1 MLDPTTKPRC
11 VALATCPEFPQ
22 LHTDDHALV
31 AALAA
36 LGVAAEP
43 MIWSDPAADWC
54 RFDAV
59 VLRSVWDY
67 YTRAVEFRAW
77 LDRLEAQR
85 VPLYN
90 PAPIVRRNLDKTYL
104 RALAGR
110 GLAVV
115 PTAWITPADEPALD
129 ARLAELP
136 WDEVVVKPAVSAG
149 AFRTVRST
157 ADALRRDPTPL
168 RQVLQD
174 ATALVQ
180 PYLRGIERDGEW
192 SFLFFGQTYS
202 HAVVK
207 RPKAGDFRVQWR
219 HGGSHAGVEPT
230 PQLRREAEALFA
242 QLDEGALYTRIDGV
256 IERGRFL
263 LMEVELIEPYLFLG
277 EAPGAAERFAAAL
290 LAKIAPAP

>member
-1 MLDPTTKPRC
+1 MLDQATKPRR
-11 VALATCPEFPQ
+11 VALATCSEFPQ

-43 MIWSDPAADWC
+43 MIWSDPVADWR

-67 YTRAVEFRAW
+67 YTRALEFRAW
-77 LDRLEAQR
+77 LDRLESEQ

-110 GLAVV
+110 GMAVV

-129 ARLAELP
+129 ACLAELP

-149 AFRTVRST
+149 AFRTVRT
-157 ADALRRDPTPL
+157 TVEALRRDPSPL

-180 PYLRGIERDGEW
+180 PYLRGIEQNGEW
-192 SFLFFGQTYS
+192 SFLFFGQSYS

-219 HGGSHAGVEPT
+219 HGGSHEGAVPT
-230 PQLRREAEALFA
+230 PQLQREAEELFGK
-242 QLDEGALYTRIDGV
+242 LDEGALYTRIDGV
-256 IERGRFL
+256 IEDGRFL
-263 LMEVELIEPYLFLG
+263 LMEVELIEPYLYLG
-277 EAPGAAERFAAAL
+277 EAPGAAQRLAAAL
-290 LAKIAPAP
+290 LTKLTLAS

>member
-1 MLDPTTKPRC
+1 MREPRSKPRR
-11 VALATCPEFPQ
+11 VALATCSEYPE

-31 AALAA
+31 EALAG

-43 MIWSDPAADWC
+43 RIWSDPAADWH

-67 YTRAVEFRAW
+67 YTRAAEFRAW
-77 LDRLEAQR
+77 LARLEAER
-85 VPLYN
+85 VRLYN
-90 PAPIVRRNLDKTYL
+90 PAPIVQGNLDKTYL
-104 RALAGR
+104 RALAER
-110 GLAVV
+110 GMPVV
-115 PTAWITPADEPALD
+115 PTAWITPADELALD

-136 WDEVVVKPAVSAG
+136 WDEIIVKPSVSAG
-149 AFRTVRST
+149 AFRTVRT
-157 ADALRRDPTPL
+157 TVDALRRDPTPL

-219 HGGSHAGVEPT
+219 HGGSHTGVEPT
-230 PQLRREAEALFA
+230 LQLRREVETLFA
-242 QLDEGALYTRIDGV
+242 QLNEGALYTRIDGV
-256 IERGRFL
+256 IEGGRFL

-277 EAPGAAERFAAAL
+277 EAAGAAQRLADEL
-290 LAKIAPAP
+290 LARMS